1 MEAIVDI
8 PRLVACLDQPALAS
22 PWLQQ
27 LGFQDPA
34 AAHRDLVRLAE
45 SGVTLDLLAAMV
57 TQFESIVGQL
67 ADPDLVLTYLER
79 FVANAR
85 SPLSLGS
92 LFERDPDALP
102 TLLLIFSTSQY
113 LGNLLIN
120 DPESFDLVRLT
131 DGLPVSREALL
142 EEILSEVAALAD
154 EAAVMTALRRYRH
167 RETLRIAY
175 GDIVRRQSIETVTRQ
190 ISFLADALC
199 EAAYQAAW
207 RKLAAQRGRPLRTDG
222 QPARFAIIAL
232 GKLGGCEL
240 NYSSDI
246 DLVFLS
252 DSGGETEGPRR
263 TSSDEFF
270 QRLAHQIIRL
280 LGEKTE
286 LGMCFRVDLRL
297 RPEGKQGPPVI
308 GLEPALR
315 YYENSGRTW
324 ERQAFVKAR
333 VAAGNGELGG
343 EFLARLEPWIYRKY
357 LNRADITGIQ
367 ALKRRIEQR
376 AVREGGETRNVKT
389 GRGGIRDIEYVIQF
403 LQLLHG
409 GNTPSIRAGNTIEA
423 LSRLQE
429 AGCLTHQESMLLA
442 ENYELLR
449 RIEHRLQIMF
459 DLQTHT
465 LPEAPDELRKLAIRV
480 GYTDS
485 PERSALDAF
494 KQDYQ
499 EKTAVNRR
507 ILNFLL
513 HTAFPDEEASS
524 PEIDLVLDPDPS
536 EAIVRAA
543 LSRYGFRDCLAAYQ
557 HLTDLATER
566 IPFLSTRRCRHF
578 LAAIAPSLLRAIAA
592 TPDPDATLIELS
604 RVSDSLGGKGV
615 LWELFSFN
623 PPSLRLYVHLCATSP
638 YLSNILTSQPGMID
652 ELMDSLMLDKLPSLE
667 AMQRSLDELCGGAE
681 DLDPILQ
688 SFKSS
693 LHLRVGVRDI
703 LGKED
708 IQRTHRA
715 LSDIAESCLQQVAL
729 REYYRLVE
737 RFGEPTIVGGER
749 DGAPCEF
756 VVLAMGKLGGREPN
770 YHSDLDVV
778 FLYDADGSTVSR
790 VRGRRDA
797 STTNQ
802 HFFSQ
807 LSQRIIKTVTHI
819 GPYGRLYELDP
830 RLRPT
835 GKNGTLAVSL
845 AEFSKYF
852 ASGRGQLWER
862 QALCK
867 ARPVYG
873 SEAAR
878 GHAMRAVREAQFV
891 RPWEAVNA
899 AEIAAMRGRLEEGAS
914 PRNLKRGPGGTMDIE
929 FVAQMLQLKHGDANP
944 AVLAANTI
952 DAFQRL
958 QAAGCLP
965 APDASHWTHAYR
977 LLRSV
982 EARLRLMNTTAR
994 HDLPDDPLELRK
1006 LAFLMGESTPE
1017 QLVATVAE
1025 TMAENRR
1032 RFTRVFAAT

>member
-1 MEAIVDI
+1 MEI
-8 PRLVACLDQPALAS
+8 PRLVAYLDQPALAT
-22 PWLQQ
+22 PWLRQ
-27 LGFQDPA
+27 LGFQDPV
-34 AAHRDLVRLAE
+34 AAHRDLVKLAQ

-57 TQFESIVGQL
+57 TQCESIIGQL

-79 FVANAR
+79 FVAAAR

-102 TLLLIFSTSQY
+102 TLLRIFSTSQY

-120 DPESFDLVRLT
+120 DAEAFDLVRLT

-142 EEILSEVAALAD
+142 QEIISEVEALAD

-207 RKLAAQRGRPLRTDG
+207 RKLAAQRGRPLRADG

-252 DSGGETEGPRR
+252 DSGGETEGRRR

-280 LGEKTE
+280 LGEKTD

-333 VAAGNGELGG
+333 VAAGSGELGG

-376 AVREGGETRNVKT
+376 AVREGGEMRNVKT

-409 GNTPSIRAGNTIEA
+409 GNTPSIRSGNTLEA

-480 GYTDS
+480 GYADT
-485 PERSALDAF
+485 PERSALDGF

-536 EAIVRAA
+536 EPIVRAV

-557 HLTDLATER
+557 HLNDLATER
-566 IPFLSTRRCRHF
+566 ISFLSTRRCRHF
-578 LAAIAPSLLRAIAA
+578 LAAIAPSLLRAISA

-604 RVSDSLGGKGV
+604 RVSDSLGGKAV

-652 ELMDSLMLDKLPSLE
+652 ELLDSLMLDKLPSLE
-667 AMQRSLDELCGGAE
+667 SMQRSLDELCGGAE

-729 REYYRLVE
+729 REYYRMVE
-737 RFGEPTIVGGER
+737 RFGEPTVVGGEQ

-835 GKNGTLAVSL
+835 GKNGMLAVSL
-845 AEFSKYF
+845 AEFAKYF

-878 GHAMRAVREAQFV
+878 ANAMRAVREAQFV
-891 RPWEAVNA
+891 RPWEPANA
-899 AEIAAMRGRLEEGAS
+899 AEIATMRQRLEDGAS

-929 FVAQMLQLKHGDANP
+929 FVAQMLQLKHGAANP
-944 AVLAANTI
+944 GVLAANTI

-958 QAAGCLP
+958 QAAGCLS
-965 APDASHWTHAYR
+965 AADADHWTRAYR
-977 LLRSV
+977 LLRNV

-1006 LAFLMGESTPE
+1006 LAFLMGESSPE
-1017 QLVATVAE
+1017 QLVSNVQE

-1032 RFTRVFAAT
+1032 RFLRVFAKP